1 LTSQYLTLSVSGINQ
16 TDEHPKGY
24 AKQNLLI
31 IGENIMRKI
40 TKESSE
46 AFVNFEQFKKD
57 NTEVS
62 SYEVY
67 DSEEIDPSIQ
77 ERTSAFYLHGNR
89 IAFLFRRE
97 VREAYETKE
106 EFSINI
112 DLCGYHTRTTR
123 ERINGILDALGYD
136 FRIAQRNHEQ
146 VLIKQ
151 LNPFPQALLDEFK
164 LHNAVTG
171 AKEKIL
177 KLSDD
182 SFDPEFAKR
191 VFLSR
196 EFVSGTDLNAIT
208 DF

>member
-1 LTSQYLTLSVSGINQ
+1 
-16 TDEHPKGY
+16 
-24 AKQNLLI
+24 
-31 IGENIMRKI
+31 MRKI

-46 AFVNFEQFKKD
+46 AFVNFEQYKKS

-112 DLCGYHTRTTR
+112 DLCGWHTPTTR

-146 VLIKQ
+146 VLVRFRRRRWTFSPDGESSETYLQ
-151 LNPFPQALLDEFK
+151 D
-164 LHNAVTG
+164 
-171 AKEKIL
+171 IL

-182 SFDPEFAKR
+182 SFDPEFAKK
-191 VFLSR
+191 VFLSS
-196 EFVSGTDLNAIT
+196 EFVSGTDLNAIA

>member
-1 LTSQYLTLSVSGINQ
+1 MTLSVSGINQ
-16 TDEHPKGY
+16 TDEHPVMGY

-146 VLIKQ
+146 VLIKRKNERQ
-151 LNPFPQALLDEFK
+151 HCE
-164 LHNAVTG
+164 VTDSDFSYTW
-171 AKEKIL
+171 EQTL
-177 KLSDD
+177 KLSAD
-182 SFDPEFAKR
+182 SFDPDFAKE
-191 VFLSR
+191 VFNSK
-196 EFVSGTDLNAIT
+196 EFVNGTDLNAIT